1 MVGRLAPGVSLAAA
15 VEEAN
20 VIGAAMRQPWPASA
34 PPLTGPRFQLER
46 LKDRTVEPVRP
57 AFRVLVAAVVVVL
70 LIVCS
75 NVADLLL
82 ARGTARQREIA
93 VRVAIGASRGRV
105 VRQIM
110 TECLVL
116 AGAGGALGALAAI
129 GGIIAVRRL
138 ASVDA
143 PGVFRFTFGE
153 SILPRINEVGVD
165 LTVFAVALVVAALT
179 SIVFGILPAV
189 RLSKSDHVPAL
200 GARGGSAGRGE
211 SRIRAALTVA
221 QLTMATVLLVGA
233 GLLMH
238 SFVKLSSVN
247 NGYDPSNVLAFN
259 LLFPNE
265 YSVARKA
272 ETIETLLTRLR
283 AAPDVKSAGFA
294 RHGILIGEEIFWG
307 RFVPPGR
314 TLEDMRPLRNRLRSV
329 SRGYLTTMGVP
340 LLGGREFDERDGVHA
355 PSVIVISRSAA
366 RQYFGTAQAVGQVI
380 DWHLGPDQVQPVTVI
395 GIVEDILQQSP
406 TDEVFPEVF
415 VDYRQFLSLLDRGQ
429 PAPGQNA
436 QQNSQRQNSLAIGW
450 LSFAIRTGGDPAAA
464 VPRVRDIVNDIDGNA
479 GIDSIGPMTRLA
491 ANAVARQRFY
501 AVMLGTFAAIAT
513 ALAAIG
519 IYGVLAFAVIQ
530 RTQEIGIRL
539 SLGARRGQVL
549 FLVLRQGLTLTSIG
563 IALGLLGATAVAG
576 LLRGL
581 LFGITPF
588 DAGTFGAVA
597 LLFGIVAMA
606 ACYLPARR
614 ATRIDSIVALRSE

>member
-1 MVGRLAPGVSLAAA
+1 
-15 VEEAN
+15 
-20 VIGAAMRQPWPASA
+20 
-34 PPLTGPRFQLER
+34 
-46 LKDRTVEPVRP
+46 
-57 AFRVLVAAVVVVL
+57 
-70 LIVCS
+70 
-75 NVADLLL
+75 
-82 ARGTARQREIA
+82 
-93 VRVAIGASRGRV
+93 
-105 VRQIM
+105 
-110 TECLVL
+110 
-116 AGAGGALGALAAI
+116 
-129 GGIIAVRRL
+129 
-138 ASVDA
+138 
-143 PGVFRFTFGE
+143 
-153 SILPRINEVGVD
+153 
-165 LTVFAVALVVAALT
+165 
-179 SIVFGILPAV
+179 
-189 RLSKSDHVPAL
+189 
-200 GARGGSAGRGE
+200 
-211 SRIRAALTVA
+211 
-221 QLTMATVLLVGA
+221 
-233 GLLMH
+233 
-238 SFVKLSSVN
+238 
-247 NGYDPSNVLAFN
+247 
-259 LLFPNE
+259 
-265 YSVARKA
+265 
-272 ETIETLLTRLR
+272 
-283 AAPDVKSAGFA
+283 
-294 RHGILIGEEIFWG
+294 
-307 RFVPPGR
+307 
-314 TLEDMRPLRNRLRSV
+314 
-329 SRGYLTTMGVP
+329 MGVP

-406 TDEVFPEVF
+406 TDEVYPEVF